1 MMEQMIAA
9 KIGPQGEQ
17 EITQVANTCQN
28 Y

>member
-1 MMEQMIAA
+1 VIAA